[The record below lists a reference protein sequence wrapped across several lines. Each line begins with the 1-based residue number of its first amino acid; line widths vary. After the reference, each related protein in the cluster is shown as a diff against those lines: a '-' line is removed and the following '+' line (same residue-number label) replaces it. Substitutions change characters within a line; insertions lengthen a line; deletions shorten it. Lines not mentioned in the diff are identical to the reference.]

1 MEKQLIVR
9 KNRIIN
15 IIMKIFWIFVI
26 GSIFGF
32 FAEIIYGLIYTRNL
46 AIRRGLIYGPFIQ
59 IYGIGALAYYIL
71 ISKVKEPKK
80 AFFLGM
86 FIGGCLEYLC
96 SFFQELFFGT
106 ISWDYTTEFL
116 NLNGRTCFI
125 YCFYWGVIAVLYLR
139 MVYPLLN
146 RLDLVFEYSQ
156 MKILTICLMIF
167 LVFDIMISWM
177 AGVRQHERRNSVP
190 ANSVIDEFLDK
201 YYTDAI
207 LNDIYNNNKEI

>member
-71 ISKVKEPKK
+71 ISRVKEPKK
-80 AFFLGM
+80 AFFMGM

-125 YCFYWGVIAVLYLR
+125 YCFYWGVIAVLYLK

-177 AGVRQHERRNSVP
+177 AGVRQHERKNSVP
-190 ANSVIDEFLDK
+190 ANSVVDEFLDK

>member
-71 ISKVKEPKK
+71 ISRVKEPKK
-80 AFFLGM
+80 AFFMGM

-116 NLNGRTCFI
+116 NLNVRTCFI
-125 YCFYWGVIAVLYLR
+125 YCFYWGVIAVLYLK

-190 ANSVIDEFLDK
+190 SNSVVDEFLDK

>member
-80 AFFLGM
+80 AFFMGM

-125 YCFYWGVIAVLYLR
+125 YCFYWGVIAVLYLK

>member
-125 YCFYWGVIAVLYLR
+125 YCFYWGVIAVLYLK

-190 ANSVIDEFLDK
+190 ANSVIDGFLDK

>member
-71 ISKVKEPKK
+71 ISRVKEPKK
-80 AFFLGM
+80 AFFMGM

-125 YCFYWGVIAVLYLR
+125 YCFYWGVIAVLYLK

-190 ANSVIDEFLDK
+190 SNSVVDEFLDK

>member
-71 ISKVKEPKK
+71 ISRVKEPKK
-80 AFFLGM
+80 AFFMGM

-125 YCFYWGVIAVLYLR
+125 YCFYWGVIAVLYLK

-177 AGVRQHERRNSVP
+177 AGVRQHERRNSEP
-190 ANSVIDEFLDK
+190 SNSVVDEFLDK

>member
-71 ISKVKEPKK
+71 ISRVKEPKK
-80 AFFLGM
+80 AFFMGM

-116 NLNGRTCFI
+116 NLNGRTCFL
-125 YCFYWGVIAVLYLR
+125 YCFYWGVIAVLYLK

-177 AGVRQHERRNSVP
+177 AGVRQHERRNSEP
-190 ANSVIDEFLDK
+190 SNSVVDEFLDK

>member
-71 ISKVKEPKK
+71 ISRVKEPKK
-80 AFFLGM
+80 AFFMGM

-125 YCFYWGVIAVLYLR
+125 YCFYWGVIAVLYLK

-190 ANSVIDEFLDK
+190 ANSVVDEFLDK